1 MMSKPLSN
9 TECWWARIEQ
19 ISERK
24 RKKTKKR
31 KKKRKKEGER
41 TGVGGDAKSEE
52 EGIKMV

>member
-1 MMSKPLSN
+1 M
-9 TECWWARIEQ
+9 EQ